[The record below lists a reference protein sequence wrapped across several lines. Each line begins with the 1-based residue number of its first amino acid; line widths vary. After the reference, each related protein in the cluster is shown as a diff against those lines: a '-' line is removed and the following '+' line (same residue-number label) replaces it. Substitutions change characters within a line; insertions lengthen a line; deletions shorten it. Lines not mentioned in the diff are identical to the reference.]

1 MASYPVEAADT
12 SGVVEA
18 VNNLLSG
25 PGGLGQ
31 DFSGFSSYVP
41 AFTTGSTRTP
51 YTSPGIQT
59 TGTTVNGA
67 FTVRLTASFN
77 ADQLRVGMTVR
88 TQGLGVATGA
98 VITNI
103 GATTTAGTVVTLD
116 LANTATYNGVVTF
129 LAFPIPQVFVAPIPL
144 SVSQMLSGDTWQFT
158 FASPQAAPPFV
169 NGQGINIAD
178 VVSSSDGVSEFS
190 ESGTKAASASQVVYT
205 NITPITVTGSGSGAV
220 LTITLEASISEP
232 YNYLT
237 NSTFT
242 VTTAGTGYAV
252 GDDLKVLGTALG
264 GTTPAN
270 DLTLNVYSISGYYDG
285 DYTPIGVVSCS
296 TTQVIARTR
305 GSFTIVPP
313 GSGGEISYSFTRN
326 RSYRSTFDMS
336 TDCNSKVVV
345 TGGTDRVFVAGQ
357 VNNTISYT
365 ATTASDLYY
374 TVKITRYIGSP
385 NTNLVNPGFVFDPD
399 ETVASKEYEFP
410 GLNGTGTLPVV
421 DTVFS
426 TLVDADIAPG
436 YYWYILDINFYRTSG
451 DIEVT
456 TCELAQRS
464 FTAQVVKQ

>member
-1 MASYPVEAADT
+1 MASYPVEAGDT
-12 SGVVEA
+12 SGVVDA

-31 DFSGFSSYVP
+31 DFSGFASYVP
-41 AFTTGSTRTP
+41 AFVTGSTRTP
-51 YTSPGIQT
+51 YTSVGVQT
-59 TGTTVNGA
+59 TGTTVSGA
-67 FTVRLTASFN
+67 FTVLLIASFN
-77 ADQLRVGMTVR
+77 TESLRVGMTVR

-98 VITNI
+98 VITII

-116 LANTATYNGVVTF
+116 LANTGNYTGPITF
-129 LAFPIPQVFVAPIPL
+129 LAFPIPRVFVAPIPL
-144 SVSQMLSGDTWQFT
+144 GTSQMLDSNTYQFT

-169 NGQGINIAD
+169 PGQGITIA
-178 VVSSSDGVSEFS
+178 GV
-190 ESGTKAASASQVVYT
+190 
-205 NITPITVTGSGSGAV
+205 
-220 LTITLEASISEP
+220 
-232 YNYLT
+232 
-237 NSTFT
+237 NST
-242 VTTAGTGYAV
+242 Y
-252 GDDLKVLGTALG
+252 
-264 GTTPAN
+264 N
-270 DLTLNVYSISGYYDG
+270 G

-305 GSFTIVPP
+305 EPFTVDPP
-313 GSGGEISYSFTRN
+313 ASGGTVSYSFTRPD
-326 RSYRSTFDMS
+326 SYKDTYDMS

-357 VNNTISYT
+357 LNNTISYT

-374 TVKITRYIGSP
+374 TAKITRYRGEP
-385 NTNLVNPGFVFDPD
+385 NTDLVNPGFVFQVD
-399 ETVASKEYEFP
+399 ETVASKEYEFLS
-410 GLNGTGTLPVV
+410 LNGTGTLPVV

>member
-31 DFSGFSSYVP
+31 DFSGFASYVP
-41 AFTTGSTRTP
+41 GFVTGASRTP
-51 YTSPGIQT
+51 YVSTGVQAPGV
-59 TGTTVNGA
+59 TVTGA
-67 FTVRLTASFN
+67 FTVLLNQSFN
-77 ADQLRVGMTVR
+77 VAPLRVGMIVR

-103 GATTTAGTVVTLD
+103 GATTTAGTVVTVN
-116 LANTATYNGVVTF
+116 LANTGNYDGVVTF

-144 SVSQMLSGDTWQFT
+144 GVSQMLSEDTWQFT

-169 NGQGINIAD
+169 PGQGIEVN
-178 VVSSSDGVSEFS
+178 GVSDS
-190 ESGTKAASASQVVYT
+190 
-205 NITPITVTGSGSGAV
+205 
-220 LTITLEASISEP
+220 
-232 YNYLT
+232 
-237 NSTFT
+237 
-242 VTTAGTGYAV
+242 
-252 GDDLKVLGTALG
+252 
-264 GTTPAN
+264 
-270 DLTLNVYSISGYYDG
+270 YYDG
-285 DYTPIGVVSCS
+285 AYNPVGVVSCT

-305 GSFTIVPP
+305 GSFAIVPP
-313 GSGGEISYSFTRN
+313 ATGGTVGYSFTRAN
-326 RSYRSTFDMS
+326 SYRFTFDMS

-357 VNNTISYT
+357 LNNTISYT

-374 TVKITRYIGSP
+374 TAKITRYRGAP
-385 NTNLVNPGFVFDPD
+385 NTNLVNPGFVFDID
-399 ETVASKEYEFP
+399 ETVASIEYKFP
-410 GLNGTGTLPVV
+410 ALNGTSTLPVV